1 MKFKVKT
8 VKRDE
13 LEKTL
18 NNYEPYTLTPFAVVP
33 DIYVD
38 QFDRT
43 ITDYK
48 IIYRV
53 VPEEDLQESAE

>member
-1 MKFKVKT
+1 MKFEVKT
-8 VKRDE
+8 VKAKE

-18 NNYEPYTLTPFAVVP
+18 NHYEPYALSLFTILP
-33 DIYVD
+33 DVYID
-38 QFDRT
+38 QHNRV

-53 VPEEDLQESAE
+53 VPEEDLQESIG